1 MVASILLR
9 EDNTM
14 TMKKSVSKTKE
25 KMTEVFNQARS
36 SLKVLE
42 NFEKETLA
50 RAKTF
55 VKIPVPGNSKSL
67 TTNEKI
73 LASLKKLGV
82 STQDDLESLRL
93 RIEKLEGEL
102 ASFKSGEHAGQKL
115 PIS

>member
-1 MVASILLR
+1 MAV
-9 EDNTM
+9 
-14 TMKKSVSKTKE
+14 KKSVSKTKA
-25 KMTEVFNQARS
+25 KMTEVFNQAKA

-50 RAKTF
+50 KAKTF
-55 VKIPVPGNSKSL
+55 VKIPVSRNSKTL

-73 LASLKKLGV
+73 LASLKKVGV
-82 STQDDLESLRL
+82 STQDDLASLRL

-102 ASFKSGEHAGQKL
+102 ASLKSVDQAGQKL